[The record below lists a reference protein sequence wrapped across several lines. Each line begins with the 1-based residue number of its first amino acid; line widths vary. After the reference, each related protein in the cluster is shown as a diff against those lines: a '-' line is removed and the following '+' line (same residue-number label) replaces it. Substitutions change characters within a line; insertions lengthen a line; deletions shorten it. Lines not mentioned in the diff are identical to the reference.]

1 MNKYEQ
7 FLVSRSSVLEKIA
20 QGGEL
25 SDCLEMLCTLAEE
38 NDPGM
43 RCSILFYDPVVN
55 RVTHAAAPSLPDY
68 YIDAINGLEAGVGI
82 GSCGT
87 AAATG
92 KLVIVENVY
101 EHAYWEPFKEL
112 AKKVGFSACWS
123 HPILS
128 RDKNVIGTFAM
139 YYDAVKSPS
148 DTEIK
153 LIEEQANIASL
164 AIQNKLDRETL
175 VASLKRTE
183 EYLNIS
189 EAIIIELDNN
199 ASVVRISEAGLK
211 TLGFSEDEIVGQ
223 NWFENVVPVEQRA
236 EVHAVY
242 QRIMSGDLEPVAYY
256 ENEIMDR
263 FGERRAVSWHNRLIL
278 DKDEN
283 IVGTLSSGQD
293 ITKRKLM
300 ENQFRSTEKMKAI
313 GQLTGGIA
321 HDFNNLMNVAMGNT
335 EMAMEHLDAGS
346 DGVRYLEKTLQSLEK
361 GKELTSS
368 LLSFSKSAELE
379 VTEVALRP
387 FMSDLKERLLGTLD
401 GDIACEYLLYGD
413 LPACLLNPSE
423 LEDCLFKLV
432 SNAKEAMP
440 DGGFLKIQAYSYSPD
455 REGEHSPLSS
465 HGLQSDHAVISITD
479 NGCGMDKIVQK
490 RMFEPFYTTKEF
502 GAGAGLGLSTV
513 FGFVQRVDGKINV
526 SSSQGKGTTVEL
538 YLPIAS

>member
-25 SDCLEMLCTLAEE
+25 SDCLEMLCSLAEE

-43 RCSILFYDPVVN
+43 RCSILFYNEVENCVS
-55 RVTHAAAPSLPDY
+55 HAAAPSLPDY
-68 YIDAINGLEAGVGI
+68 YIEAIDGLEAGVGI

-101 EHAYWEPFKEL
+101 EHDYWAPFREL

-128 RDKNVIGTFAM
+128 RDKKVIGTFAM
-139 YYDAVKSPS
+139 YYDEAKSPS
-148 DTEIK
+148 EAEIK

-164 AIQNKLDRETL
+164 AIQNRQDRETL
-175 VASLKRTE
+175 VASLRRTE

-189 EAIIIELDNN
+189 EAIIVELDNK
-199 ASVVRISEAGLK
+199 ACVVRISDVGLK
-211 TLGFSEDEIVGQ
+211 SLGFTEDEIIGH
-223 NWFENVVPVEQRA
+223 NWFENVVPAEQQS
-236 EVHAVY
+236 EVLAVY
-242 QRIMSGDLEPVAYY
+242 ERIMSGDLEPVEYY
-256 ENEIMDR
+256 ENEIVDR
-263 FGERRAVSWHNRLIL
+263 FGERHMISWHNRLIL
-278 DKDEN
+278 DKDDN

-293 ITKRKLM
+293 ITRRKLM
-300 ENQFRSTEKMKAI
+300 ESQFRSAEKMKAI

-335 EMAMEHLDAGS
+335 EMAMGYLDVNSEGLKH
-346 DGVRYLEKTLQSLEK
+346 LEKTLQSLEK
-361 GKELTSS
+361 GKNLTTS

-379 VTEVALRP
+379 VTEVSLRP
-387 FMSDLKERLLGTLD
+387 FMSDLKERLLSTLED
-401 GDIACEYLLYGD
+401 DITCEYLLYGD
-413 LPACLLNPSE
+413 LAACLLNPSE

-432 SNAKEAMP
+432 MNAKEAMP
-440 DGGFLKIQAYSYSPD
+440 EGGVLKIQAYSYSPN
-455 REGEHSPLSS
+455 REGEYTPISS
-465 HGLQSDHAVISITD
+465 EDLHSDHAVISISDTG
-479 NGCGMDKIVQK
+479 NGMDSIVQK
-490 RMFEPFYTTKEF
+490 HMFEPFYTTKEF

-513 FGFVQRVDGKINV
+513 FGFIKRVDGKINV
-526 SSSQGKGTTVEL
+526 ASSPGKGTTVEL